1 MNTAELLDRLVREGD
16 ALINSGR
23 FAEGEARARE
33 VLERQPRNAAGQ
45 YLMGLSSLMQERAAD
60 ALAYFEGAM
69 RTDRVNPNLHFMAGL
84 AHGKLGRIDDAIA
97 AYRRALQY
105 QPEFVEARA
114 NLAYLLEH
122 SGKIDEAA
130 ECYRRALVLAPNEWT
145 ALNRLGHCERLMGQ
159 PNSSLATLEKALAIN
174 PRSAPTLN
182 EVALTLLQ
190 LDRPEDAIAK
200 LREAVGVDPTFAAGW
215 ANLCKLLYVRHL
227 EAVQAAEAAGTAMPD
242 PAPVV
247 ECFDK
252 LLEFDPSNVE
262 FKYLRDGLAG
272 VRLDRPPDA
281 YVETF
286 FDRFAPRF
294 EERLLGELGYSAP
307 EIVGRFLA
315 PWLASRGNLRVAD
328 LGCGTGLSG
337 GLARPHA
344 ASLTGV
350 DLSGRML
357 EIART
362 RNLYDE
368 LVREEIGDWLARQA
382 AQSLDLVLALDV
394 FIYVGELDRVLQA
407 ASAALASEGRFVF
420 TIEELA
426 GGGDFKLLHAGR
438 YAHAPEYVMAAAQR
452 AGFRGVQSE
461 PFDIRVE
468 AGRPVAARI
477 YALEKAND

>member
-1 MNTAELLDRLVREGD
+1 MNQAELLDRLVHEGD
-16 ALINSGR
+16 ALVKAGR

-33 VLERQPRNAAGQ
+33 VLARQPRNAGGQ
-45 YLMGLSSLMQERAAD
+45 YVMGLSSLMQERAAD

-84 AHGKLGRIDDAIA
+84 ANGKLGRVEEAIA

-130 ECYRRALVLAPNEWT
+130 ECYRRALVLAPGEWT

-159 PNSSLATLEKALAIN
+159 PNSSLQTLEKALAIN

-182 EVALTLLQ
+182 EAALTLLQ
-190 LDRPEDAIAK
+190 LDRPDDAIAK
-200 LREAVGVDPTFAAGW
+200 LREAVAVDPGFAAGW
-215 ANLCKLLYVRHL
+215 ANLCKLLYVRYL
-227 EAVQAAEAAGTAMPD
+227 EAAQAAETAGTQAPD
-242 PAPVV
+242 AGPVV
-247 ECFDK
+247 ECFDR

-272 VRLDRPPDA
+272 VPRDRPPNE
-281 YVETF
+281 YVQIL

-294 EERLLGELGYSAP
+294 EERALAELGYNAP
-307 EIVGRFLA
+307 AVVGRFLA
-315 PWLASRGNLRVAD
+315 PWLAARKDLRVVD

-337 GLARPHA
+337 AFVRPHA
-344 ASLTGV
+344 AVLTGV
-350 DLSGRML
+350 DLSGGML

-362 RNLYDE
+362 RGLYDE
-368 LVREEIGDWLARQA
+368 LAREEIGDWLARQA
-382 AQSLDLVLALDV
+382 PQSLDLILALDV
-394 FIYVGELDRVLQA
+394 FIYVGDLERVLQLA
-407 ASAALASEGRFVF
+407 AAAVAPDGRVVF
-420 TIEELA
+420 TIESLDS
-426 GGGDFKLLHAGR
+426 GGQFKLLRSGR
-438 YAHAPEYVMAAAQR
+438 YAHAPDYVMGAAQR

-468 AGRPVAARI
+468 AGRPVSALI
-477 YALEKAND
+477 YALEKAPA

>member
-33 VLERQPRNAAGQ
+33 VLARQPKSAAGQ

-84 AHGKLGRIDDAIA
+84 ANGKLGRVDDAIA

-122 SGKIDEAA
+122 AGKIDEAA

-145 ALNRLGHCERLMGQ
+145 ALNRLGYCERLMGQ
-159 PNSSLATLEKALAIN
+159 PNSSLQTLEKALAIN

-190 LDRPEDAIAK
+190 LERPDEAVAK
-200 LREAVGVDPTFAAGW
+200 LREAVAVDPDFAAGW

-227 EAVQAAEAAGTAMPD
+227 EAAQAAEAAGTAMPD

-252 LLEFDPSNVE
+252 LLEFEPSNVE
-262 FKYLRDGLAG
+262 FRYLRDGLAG
-272 VRLDRPPDA
+272 VRVERPPNA
-281 YVETF
+281 YIETF
-286 FDRFAPRF
+286 FDRFAPRY
-294 EERLLGELGYSAP
+294 EERLGELVYIAP
-307 EIVGRFLA
+307 EIVRRFLG
-315 PWLASRGNLRVAD
+315 PWLEGRSGLRVAD
-328 LGCGTGLSG
+328 LGCGTGHSG
-337 GLARPHA
+337 TVARPQA
-344 ASLTGV
+344 ARLTGV
-350 DLSGRML
+350 DLSSGML
-357 EIART
+357 DIARA
-362 RNLYDE
+362 RDLYDE
-368 LVREEIGDWLARQA
+368 LEREEIGDWLARQA
-382 AQSLDLVLALDV
+382 PQSLDLILALDV
-394 FIYVGELDRVLQA
+394 FIYVGDLDRVLQA
-407 ASAALASEGRFVF
+407 AAAALAQDGRFVF
-420 TIEELA
+420 TIESLA
-426 GGGDFKLLHAGR
+426 SGGDFRLLPAGR
-438 YAHAPEYVMAAAQR
+438 YAH
-452 AGFRGVQSE
+452 
-461 PFDIRVE
+461 
-468 AGRPVAARI
+468 
-477 YALEKAND
+477 

>member
-33 VLERQPRNAAGQ
+33 VLARQPKNAAGQ

-69 RTDRVNPNLHFMAGL
+69 RTDRTNPNLHFMAGL
-84 AHGKLGRIDDAIA
+84 ASGKLGRVDDAIA

-122 SGKIDEAA
+122 SGKIYEAA
-130 ECYRRALVLAPNEWT
+130 ECYRRALVLAPSEWT

-159 PNSSLATLEKALAIN
+159 SNSSLQTLEKALAIN

-190 LDRPEDAIAK
+190 LDRPDDAIAK
-200 LREAVGVDPTFAAGW
+200 LREAVSVDPGFAAGW

-227 EAVQAAEAAGTAMPD
+227 EAARAAEAAGTVAPD
-242 PAPVV
+242 AAPVV
-247 ECFDK
+247 ECFDR
-252 LLEFDPSNVE
+252 LLDFEPSNVE

-272 VRLDRPPDA
+272 VELDRPPDE
-281 YVETF
+281 YVQAF

-294 EERLLGELGYSAP
+294 EERVLGELGYNAP
-307 EIVGRFLA
+307 DIVGRFLA
-315 PWLASRGNLRVAD
+315 PWLATRKDLRVVD

-337 GLARPHA
+337 AFARPHA
-344 ASLTGV
+344 AVLTGV
-350 DLSGRML
+350 DLSGGML

-362 RNLYDE
+362 RGLYDE
-368 LVREEIGDWLARQA
+368 LAREEIGDWLGRQA
-382 AQSLDLVLALDV
+382 AQSLDLILALDV
-394 FIYVGELDRVLQA
+394 FIYVGDLDRVLRL
-407 ASAALASEGRFVF
+407 ASSALAADGRMVF
-420 TIEELA
+420 TIEALA
-426 GGGDFKLLHAGR
+426 SDSGFRLLHSGR
-438 YAHAPEYVMAAAQR
+438 YGHAPDYVMAAAQR

-468 AGRPVAARI
+468 AGRPVGALI
-477 YALEKAND
+477 YALEKASA